1 MTAKDARKCI
11 AMLEKAFE
19 WKVYFW
25 WMRTRGKERCYYSI
39 KRAGVP
45 LFDDSSNITFVKT
58 FEAGGVRADLG
69 DNDNGFPSPAEAAK
83 FLVREANG
91 DSAFDWNT
99 VKWMPDQR
107 PVPEWTVP
115 NFESA
120 AELEL
125 KLAMEGVL

>member
-1 MTAKDARKCI
+1 MTAKDAKRCI

-25 WMRTRGKERCYYSI
+25 WMWTRGKDRCYYCI

-45 LFDDSSNITFVKT
+45 LEDDSSNITFVKT
-58 FEAGGVRADLG
+58 FEAGGVRMDLG
-69 DNDNGFPSPAEAAK
+69 NNGDGFPSAAEAAK

-99 VKWMPDQR
+99 VNWTLGQR

-125 KLAMEGVL
+125 KLAMEGAL